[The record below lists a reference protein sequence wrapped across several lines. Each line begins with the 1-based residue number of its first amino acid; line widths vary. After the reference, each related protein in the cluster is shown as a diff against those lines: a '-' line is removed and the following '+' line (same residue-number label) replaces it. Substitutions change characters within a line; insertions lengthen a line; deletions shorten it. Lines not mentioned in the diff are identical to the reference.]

1 MHPCAMHHDATMR
14 GSHGLS
20 ARSVKEAR
28 RAKRRP
34 EGAPKLLVIIIIK
47 SRIKLPQIKHIAD
60 SGLTIPGNTK
70 LHA

>member
-1 MHPCAMHHDATMR
+1 MHPCAMHHDATVR

-20 ARSVKEAR
+20 AQ